1 MTAFTITL
9 SDKAL
14 DGLIEAGNRNGTTAE
29 AIATELLT
37 NQGNSYADLFHIGR
51 VTSAAFVLRFSP
63 EEYAAITAA
72 ASGHPEVAGYITQ
85 LCQQPYVSLTDP
97 RLQPAMQAMA
107 DAGLIDTSRV
117 DAILSYERPEPAGE

>member
-9 SDKAL
+9 PEDAY
-14 DGLIEAGNRNGTTAE
+14 DGLVEAGNRNGTTAE

-72 ASGHPEVAGYITQ
+72 ASSHPEIAGYITQ
-85 LCQQPYVSLTDP
+85 LCQQPYVPLTDP
-97 RLQPAMQAMA
+97 RLQPALQAMA
-107 DAGLIDTSRV
+107 GAGLIDTSRV